1 MATYIIAEAGVNH
14 NGNLENAI
22 ALVRAAKLA
31 GADAVKFQTFKTEN
45 LVTTHANL
53 ADYQSVES
61 KGSIKNQYELL
72 KSLEL
77 SYDQF
82 KQLKKFCD
90 EMRID
95 FLSTA
100 FDDES
105 IDFLYSIDV
114 PRWKIPSGEIDNLP
128 YLMKIAALNKPV
140 IISTGMSTLEEI
152 RNAVNVFRDFKS
164 SISILHCTSEYP
176 APFDEINLRAIQ
188 TLKSEFKV
196 EVGYS
201 DHTLGIEVP
210 MAAVALG
217 ASIIEKHFTLDRNLS
232 GPDHKAS
239 LEPEEL
245 KKMIMGIRNIELAMG
260 DGIKKPTA
268 SEVKNKSLV
277 RKSIVAKKAISKG
290 EKLTD
295 ENLTLKRPGTGISPM
310 LWFEILG
317 KIAHKDYHE
326 DEIIEL

>member
-1 MATYIIAEAGVNH
+1 MG
-14 NGNLENAI
+14 
-22 ALVRAAKLA
+22 
-31 GADAVKFQTFKTEN
+31 
-45 LVTTHANL
+45 
-53 ADYQSVES
+53 
-61 KGSIKNQYELL
+61 
-72 KSLEL
+72 
-77 SYDQF
+77 
-82 KQLKKFCD
+82 
-90 EMRID
+90 ID

-152 RNAVNVFRDFKS
+152 RNAVNVFKDFES

-201 DHTLGIEVP
+201 DHTLGIEVS

-245 KKMIMGIRNIELAMG
+245 KKMIMSIRNIELAMG

-277 RKSIVAKKAISKG
+277 RKSIVAKKDISKG